1 MMAKQLQ
8 VEVFGG
14 QVKASKAVTASHIH
28 LFNNWLLLTLSNS

>member
-14 QVKASKAVTASHIH
+14 QVKASKAVTASQIH